1 MTGPRRKTPSPLFVK
16 FIADCQERI
25 TQQMQMIAGLKQQ
38 GLSTSGA
45 EIDLKKQEAA
55 LRELQN
61 HAVVMRFLLEP

>member
-25 TQQMQMIAGLKQQ
+25 TQQHQLIAGLKQQ
-38 GLSTSGA
+38 GLSTLGA
-45 EIDLKKQEAA
+45 NADLKRQQAT
-55 LRELQN
+55 LRELRN